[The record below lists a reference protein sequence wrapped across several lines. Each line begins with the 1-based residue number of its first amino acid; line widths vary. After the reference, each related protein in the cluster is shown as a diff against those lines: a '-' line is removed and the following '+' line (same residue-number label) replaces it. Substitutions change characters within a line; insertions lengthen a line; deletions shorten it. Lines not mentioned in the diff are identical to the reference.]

1 MIVKIKLKNDI
12 TDFEIK
18 MIKTKLFSLFDSFKY
33 NEDLLLY
40 VCFINIKEN
49 IIEGYKELI
58 QEKLKFY
65 LQRID
70 SFNYLGGKTDV

>member
-18 MIKTKLFSLFDSFKY
+18 MVKTKLFSLFDSFKY

-70 SFNYLGGKTDV
+70 SFNYLGDKTDV